1 MKQAFALVVLI
12 VTPFIIFAQGSITVA
27 NNAPTLVQA
36 WASNWDHSLSP
47 VLVGGGMVQFFAA
60 PDGTAFN
67 PLGVMVTT
75 GPIPGFALEFNS
87 LAGFLAVNSGWYA
100 YNTAT
105 IASVAG
111 RFNAGT
117 VIVSPLAAGGNIE
130 YVVIG
135 WTGPSTTLDAAIASG
150 SAFLGES
157 ALYTGIAT
165 GDPGTTLPLKMP
177 TLMTDSFL
185 GLTLAPVII
194 PEPTTF
200 ALAGLGAVML
210 TVLRRRS

>member
-117 VIVSPLAAGGNIE
+117 VIV
-130 YVVIG
+130 
-135 WTGPSTTLDAAIASG
+135 
-150 SAFLGES
+150 
-157 ALYTGIAT
+157 
-165 GDPGTTLPLKMP
+165 
-177 TLMTDSFL
+177 
-185 GLTLAPVII
+185 
-194 PEPTTF
+194 
-200 ALAGLGAVML
+200 
-210 TVLRRRS
+210 